1 MANFYDNTN
10 LPFNL
15 ALAQEEIFGSY
26 GDRVSIWDKRK
37 TLVKF
42 GYNTDVDTGT
52 IETVWSFGGNETY
65 VFADEITSI
74 SSSSVSDTGVVTVE
88 GHRNAGT
95 EANPEY
101 IFVTQQV
108 TLTGQTTA
116 ALTTPLSRVSRVF
129 NASSTPLVGTVYVH
143 EGGAT
148 TGGVPNDATTVH
160 ITIPAG
166 SNQSFKAATTFSST
180 DYFIMTYLNGSVRKA
195 TSASVDFIVQVR
207 QPGGVFR
214 ESFIFTSSQSGGTVN
229 IIGEPYL
236 IIPKNSDIR
245 IQADSSTTNVSV
257 GAVFA
262 GYIAKVI

>member
-1 MANFYDNTN
+1 MTTYHDQTLADFR
-10 LPFNL
+10 L
-15 ALAQEEIFGSY
+15 ALAQEEIFGTY
-26 GDRVSIWDKRK
+26 GDRVSIWDKHK

-42 GYNTDVDTGT
+42 GYNVDVDTGA
-52 IETVWSFGGNETY
+52 IETVWSHGGNETY
-65 VFADEITSI
+65 VFADEITSV
-74 SSSSVSDTGVVTVE
+74 SSSSGSDTGVITIE

-101 IFVTQQV
+101 IFVIQNV
-108 TLTGQTTA
+108 TLTGQTDAT
-116 ALTTPLSRVSRVF
+116 LTTPLSRVSRAY
-129 NASSTPLVGTVYVH
+129 NSSSTSLVGTVYVH

-148 TGGVPNDATTVH
+148 TGGVPNDASTVH

-180 DYFIMTYLNGSVRKA
+180 DYFIMTYLNGSVRKSN
-195 TSASVDFIVQVR
+195 SAVVDFIVQVR

-214 ESFIFTSSQSGGTVN
+214 ESFIFTASQSGGTVN
-229 IIGEPYL
+229 ILGEPYL
-236 IIPKNSDIR
+236 IVPKNADIR
-245 IQADSSTTNVSV
+245 MQADASTTNVSV